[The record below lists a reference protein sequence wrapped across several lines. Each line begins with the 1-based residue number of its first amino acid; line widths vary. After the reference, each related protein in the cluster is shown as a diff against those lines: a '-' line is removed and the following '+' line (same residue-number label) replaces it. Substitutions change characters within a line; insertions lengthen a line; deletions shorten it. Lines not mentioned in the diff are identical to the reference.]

1 MFTQRNIKLKNKD
14 ISGIE
19 VNLHNA
25 NFVLAVAP
33 KGYICCG
40 YLNLET
46 AQKLDDIACVVTG
59 VKTIEDLL
67 KADIVNMTHQAQALG
82 IKRGMN
88 AQEVLERYL

>member
-1 MFTQRNIKLKNKD
+1 MFTQRSIKLKNKD
-14 ISGIE
+14 IAGIE
-19 VNLHNA
+19 INLHNA
-25 NFVLAVAP
+25 NFVLVAAA

-46 AQKLDDIACVVTG
+46 AQKLGDVACVVTG

-67 KADIVNMTHQAQALG
+67 RSDIVNMTHQAQALG
-82 IKRGMN
+82 IKRGMK